1 MRLTT
6 TAAARGGWPPKSEKS
21 MGPRRLYSP
30 ILADK
35 WSCGKVLALFA
46 DKHGRDE
53 GGLATFARR
62 LMDSDPRRRPS
73 LLEWSEGSVA
83 LVPAKRRRVS
93 ETGEPSDN
101 DSLYTVV

>member
-1 MRLTT
+1 M
-6 TAAARGGWPPKSEKS
+6 APEIGEEN
-21 MGPRRLYSP
+21 GPRRPYSP

-35 WSCGKVLALFA
+35 WSCGKVLALLA
-46 DKHGRDE
+46 DKHGRDD

-62 LMDSDPRRRPS
+62 LMDSDSRRRPS

-93 ETGEPSDN
+93 ETDEPSDN